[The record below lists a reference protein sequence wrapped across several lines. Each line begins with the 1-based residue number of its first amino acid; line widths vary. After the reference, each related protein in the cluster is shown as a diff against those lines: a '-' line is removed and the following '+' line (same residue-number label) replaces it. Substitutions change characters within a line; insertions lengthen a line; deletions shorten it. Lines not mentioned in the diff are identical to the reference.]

1 MIADPNPGEPSELLR
16 DRSVELGV
24 FGGARPDHQRD
35 LAPETAGMA
44 PVPLSGRYG
53 ATWRNFTVW
62 FGPNMELSG
71 VFTGT
76 LVFTLGLGFWPG
88 LAAMLIG
95 VALGA
100 LPVALLALWGP
111 KTGMAQL
118 PLARLPFGKSIALP
132 ALVQWFSAIAW
143 DALVGLFGGEAVQI
157 LFHVPFFVGVLVVL
171 ALEGAIGV
179 LGYEFIHQLEAWGS
193 AILVVL
199 FAVLTVKIIQ
209 HGNVP
214 MHSSVHGT
222 AAVGTFVLVST
233 ITFSGSFSWASYAAD
248 YSRYMKPDASG
259 PGIFWA
265 TFGGLFASL
274 AWMYTIGL
282 AGAKALSN
290 QTAAGVQSLMG
301 GGFLGVL
308 ALIAIIFGSVTG
320 TAMNDYSGSLAVQA
334 GGVRIRRP
342 FSAGLGTVLVFFLV
356 LWIHGGAT
364 ATKFQNVLLF
374 TAYWIA
380 PFLAVILI
388 DWYRRGQSVTR
399 DRLLESMD
407 FEHLASGWPALMALV
422 VGFAAM
428 VPFMNTGIIEGP
440 AATALA
446 GADISFYVGFIVA
459 GALYFPFRN
468 VEHRRVT
475 ITPTLATAG
484 TGS

>member
-1 MIADPNPGEPSELLR
+1 M
-16 DRSVELGV
+16 
-24 FGGARPDHQRD
+24 
-35 LAPETAGMA
+35 
-44 PVPLSGRYG
+44 
-53 ATWRNFTVW
+53 
-62 FGPNMELSG
+62 
-71 VFTGT
+71 
-76 LVFTLGLGFWPG
+76 
-88 LAAMLIG
+88 
-95 VALGA
+95 
-100 LPVALLALWGP
+100 
-111 KTGMAQL
+111 
-118 PLARLPFGKSIALP
+118 
-132 ALVQWFSAIAW
+132 AW
-143 DALVGLFGGEAVQI
+143 DALVGLFGGEAAQI
-157 LFHVPFFVGVLVVL
+157 LFHVPFFVGVLIVL

-193 AILVVL
+193 AILAVL
-199 FAVLTVKIIQ
+199 FAVLTVKIIE

-248 YSRYMKPDASG
+248 YSRYMSPDASG

-265 TFGGLFASL
+265 TFGGLFTSL

-290 QTAAGVQSLMG
+290 QTASGVQSLMG

-342 FSAGLGTVLVFFLV
+342 FSAGAGTVLVFVLV
-356 LWIHGGAT
+356 LWIHGGDT

-380 PFLAVILI
+380 PFLAVVLV
-388 DWYRRGQSVTR
+388 DWYGRGRTVTR
-399 DRLLESMD
+399 ARLLEVLD
-407 FEHLASGWPALMALV
+407 FRRLGSGWPALVALV
-422 VGFAAM
+422 VGFGAM
-428 VPFMNTGIIEGP
+428 VPFMNTGLVEGL
-440 AATALA
+440 AASALA

-459 GALYFPFRN
+459 AAVYLPLRKVGVGEP
-468 VEHRRVT
+468 
-475 ITPTLATAG
+475 AG
-484 TGS
+484 VPSPLVAAGG